1 MLRAERAEKNPPV
14 INANGTYGVRS
25 LQNDIMPSTT
35 NITAKNTA
43 TITYCLLRYA
53 LAPVL
58 IDLEIFFIVSVPS
71 ENLSTFFAVR
81 NANKR
86 AMREPTKVDKIRYF
100 SKKST
105 SFNLLD
111 KHYIPFFAGS
121 QCKISIINK

>member
-1 MLRAERAEKNPPV
+1 M
-14 INANGTYGVRS
+14 RS

-111 KHYIPFFAGS
+111 KYYIPFFVGS